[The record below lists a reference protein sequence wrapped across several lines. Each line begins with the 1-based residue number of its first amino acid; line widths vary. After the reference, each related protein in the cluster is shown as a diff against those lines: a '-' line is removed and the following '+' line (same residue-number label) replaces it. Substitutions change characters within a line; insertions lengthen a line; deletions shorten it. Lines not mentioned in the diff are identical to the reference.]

1 MALYTGNGLATI
13 TGAGAGATTT
23 ATLTMADSNGAVIA
37 DRPQAASV
45 AAADTGR
52 VTWALG
58 LTDTG
63 QVSSASA
70 WVLLD
75 TVTLTASG
83 TIAFD
88 SITQATYQHLRLV
101 GQVRGVNGNQ
111 LGLQFNGSGGTAY
124 NSTWVTAEGDAFGQ
138 SVLNGAVIGGP
149 EFYWQYTA
157 SSGGLGDTDTD
168 SFSRFTIDIPFYR
181 SDTKKDVIVEMFT
194 RVQNGWYAVHGGGQ
208 WEDVSPI
215 TRCDVYEAQVPS
227 ANFLARSS
235 VSLYGGL

>member
-1 MALYTGNGLATI
+1 MAAVVDAGP
-13 TGAGAGATTT
+13 GAGSNLVSGEAGNSLTFTLPSSPRYAVQSVVATVDNTAGATTT

-138 SVLNGAVIGGP
+138 SVLNGAG
-149 EFYWQYTA
+149 
-157 SSGGLGDTDTD
+157 
-168 SFSRFTIDIPFYR
+168 
-181 SDTKKDVIVEMFT
+181 
-194 RVQNGWYAVHGGGQ
+194 
-208 WEDVSPI
+208 
-215 TRCDVYEAQVPS
+215 
-227 ANFLARSS
+227 
-235 VSLYGGL
+235 